1 MTQQP
6 NGATGTTRA
15 VILGGSLAGT
25 LAAAALAPHFVE
37 ILILERD
44 KELPDTAAPR
54 PRLPQAAHAHMLWS
68 GGADAIEALLPGT
81 TDRWLK
87 AGAHRVPIPNG
98 MVSYSA
104 AGWFRRW
111 TETHYLIGAS
121 RDLVDWG
128 IRTAALAIPN
138 VSVRTGTT
146 VTSLVGSASTVRGV
160 HVRNEDCEDGEDGVI
175 DADLVIDATGRGSK
189 VLEWLKQ
196 LGAPTV
202 SETVVDAGV
211 RYASRRYRAPQGAE
225 SDWPVIHIQADPREG
240 KPGQVVSIIPIEDG
254 QWHVSLSGTRGGEPS
269 SDENLFEEFA
279 GGVRHPLAAE
289 FLARAEPI
297 SDVVVYGRT
306 ANRQRRFDKAAMPAG
321 FVVLGDAATSLNPVY
336 GHGMS
341 AAALGALALR
351 ETAAKTSVTAPK
363 FAARAQKAMARPAA
377 AAWLLAVG
385 QDRFYPGA
393 VGRTPNLADKLVARY
408 VHRLSHTAIGNF
420 LVVKAL
426 TDVMTMQKPA
436 SVLGTPDVLIAAAR
450 GLRKPLLD
458 GPALTTREQGILD
471 REPLRR
477 AEELKTSDY

>member
-6 NGATGTTRA
+6 NGTTGTTRA

-37 ILILERD
+37 ILVLERD
-44 KELPDTAAPR
+44 KKLPDSAAPR

-68 GGADAIEALLPGT
+68 GGADAIESLLPGT

-121 RDLVDWG
+121 RDLIDWG
-128 IRTAALAIPN
+128 IRAGALAIPN
-138 VSVRTGTT
+138 VSVRTGIT
-146 VTSLVGSASTVRGV
+146 VTSLVGSASKVCGV
-160 HVRNEDCEDGEDGVI
+160 HVLTESGEESVI

-189 VLEWLKQ
+189 VLDWLKQ

-240 KPGQVVSIIPIEDG
+240 MPGQVVSIIPIEDG
-254 QWHVSLSGTRGGEPS
+254 QWHVSISGTRGGEPS
-269 SDENLFEEFA
+269 TDENLFEEFA

-341 AAALGALALR
+341 SAALGALALR
-351 ETAAKTSVTAPK
+351 ETAAKMPVTTPK

-393 VGRTPNLADKLVARY
+393 VGKTPNLADRLAARY

-436 SVLGTPDVLIAAAR
+436 SALGAPDVLIAAAR

-458 GPALTTREQGILD
+458 GPALTAREQSILD
-471 REPLRR
+471 RAPLHR
-477 AEELKTSDY
+477 AEKIKASDH

>member
-6 NGATGTTRA
+6 HGTTGTTRA

-25 LAAAALAPHFVE
+25 LAAAALAPHFADV
-37 ILILERD
+37 LILERD
-44 KELPDTAAPR
+44 KKLPDTAEPR

-81 TDRWLK
+81 TDRWLG

-128 IRTAALAIPN
+128 IRTAALEIPN
-138 VSVRTGTT
+138 VGVRTGTT
-146 VTSLVGSASTVRGV
+146 VTALAGSASRVCGV
-160 HVRNEDCEDGEDGVI
+160 HVRSESGEESTI

-189 VLEWLKQ
+189 VLEWLEQ
-196 LGAPTV
+196 IGAPTV

-211 RYASRRYRAPQGAE
+211 RYASRRYRAPRGAE
-225 SDWPVIHIQADPREG
+225 SDWPVIHIQADPRQG
-240 KPGQVVSIIPIEDG
+240 TPGQVVSIIPIEDG
-254 QWHVSLSGTRGGEPS
+254 QWHVSISGTRGGEPS
-269 SDENLFEEFA
+269 ADEDLFEEFA
-279 GGVRHPLAAE
+279 RGVRHPLAAE

-306 ANRQRRFDKAAMPAG
+306 ANRRRRFEKAAMPAG
-321 FVVLGDAATSLNPVY
+321 FIVLGDAATSLNPVY

-351 ETAAKTSVTAPK
+351 DTAAKTPVTAPG

-393 VGRTPNLADKLVARY
+393 VGKTPNLADRLAARY

-426 TDVMTMQKPA
+426 TDVMTMQQPA
-436 SVLGTPDVLIAAAR
+436 SVLGAPDVLVAAAR

-458 GPALTTREQGILD
+458 GPALTTREQSILD

-477 AEELKTSDY
+477 AEKIKTSD

>member
-25 LAAAALAPHFVE
+25 LAAAALAPHFVD

-54 PRLPQAAHAHMLWS
+54 PRLPQAAHSHMLWS

-121 RDLVDWG
+121 RDLIDWG

-138 VSVRTGTT
+138 VSVRTGVT
-146 VTSLVGSASTVRGV
+146 VTALAGSASKVCGV
-160 HVRNEDCEDGEDGVI
+160 HVRSEDGEESVL
-175 DADLVIDATGRGSK
+175 DADLVVDATGRGSK
-189 VLEWLKQ
+189 VLEWLQ
-196 LGAPTV
+196 QIGAPTV

-254 QWHVSLSGTRGGEPS
+254 QWHVSLSGTRGAEPS
-269 SDENLFEEFA
+269 ADESLFEEFA

-351 ETAAKTSVTAPK
+351 DTAAKMPVTAPK

-393 VGRTPNLADKLVARY
+393 VGKAPNLADKLAARY

-458 GPALTTREQGILD
+458 GPALTTREQSILD

-477 AEELKTSDY
+477 AEKVKATDR